1 MTCLQFVEITL
12 SIVRG
17 ICNVNTTN
25 ANSLNLIKYAIST
38 LIVKTSL
45 KNSIVLSK
53 LILIVL
59 HEVPFLLTEEKFTT
73 MIWTAMTVQM
83 SVKKVILVQWRKG
96 LKIPIEETLCGCK
109 VIIALN
115 LFVMK
120 RNFKKVKCL
129 DYKNSTNYYS
139 SMFICN
145 LSLFDITRHSINSF
159 FIEQVF
165 WKLLF

>member
-38 LIVKTSL
+38 LIVETSL
-45 KNSIVLSK
+45 KKSIVLSK

-83 SVKKVILVQWRKG
+83 SV
-96 LKIPIEETLCGCK
+96 
-109 VIIALN
+109 
-115 LFVMK
+115 
-120 RNFKKVKCL
+120 
-129 DYKNSTNYYS
+129 
-139 SMFICN
+139 
-145 LSLFDITRHSINSF
+145 
-159 FIEQVF
+159 
-165 WKLLF
+165 

>member
-45 KNSIVLSK
+45 KKKRFEKKKSIVLSK

-83 SVKKVILVQWRKG
+83 SVKKIQLVQ
-96 LKIPIEETLCGCK
+96 
-109 VIIALN
+109 
-115 LFVMK
+115 
-120 RNFKKVKCL
+120 
-129 DYKNSTNYYS
+129 
-139 SMFICN
+139 
-145 LSLFDITRHSINSF
+145 
-159 FIEQVF
+159 
-165 WKLLF
+165 